1 MDDMNKKINDNELP
15 LLENCADGRYVM
27 DVRSHQVSRIGDR
40 VPTVKEQ
47 LRIFIPVA
55 LVIIVFCIIAFFYA
69 RGTVAQVSAG
79 NSITIGA
86 ITEKASLHVL
96 SISDSVIVTENK
108 EDNGKGITAW
118 TKFTGTG
125 DYVVDLQKS
134 EFLVDQARKTI
145 IVKTP
150 EVSIDKDN
158 FTLDYNATETLFF
171 NNDWKNDDYITGVGI
186 AESQLKE
193 AYVKIFDQ
201 LYTNPYYYDTAKSA
215 AEKIIKSLVM
225 SLNKGVEGLTVI
237 VEVGALSE

>member
-1 MDDMNKKINDNELP
+1 MDDMNNKNNELP
-15 LLENCADGRYVM
+15 LLESCTDGRYVM
-27 DVRSHQVSRIGDR
+27 DVRSHQVFRVGDR

-47 LRIFIPVA
+47 LRIFIPA
-55 LVIIVFCIIAFFYA
+55 TLIIIVFCAIAFLYG
-69 RGTVAQVSAG
+69 RGTIAQVSAG
-79 NSITIGA
+79 SSITIGA

-96 SISDSVIVTENK
+96 SISDSVIVTENR

-125 DYVVDLQKS
+125 DYIVDLQKS
-134 EFLVDQARKTI
+134 EFLVDQARKTV

-171 NNDWKNDDYITGVGI
+171 DNDWKNDDYITGVGI

-201 LYTNPYYYDTAKSA
+201 LYTNPYYYDSAKSA
-215 AEKIIKSLVM
+215 AEKIIKALVM